1 VIVTRPKVFAVQ
13 PIQDVGRA
21 ALAEFADLEV
31 HESDRMIGREAL
43 LRGVGDCDYIWMLG
57 DTPVDAEVMD
67 AAPNLKGIA
76 TMALWPTVVDI
87 EAATERKLP
96 ITVIPHLIT
105 KTTCDL
111 TLAMLLGLAWRIV
124 EADRFTREGRFHQEQ
139 STTFLTHELA
149 GKLVGMVGLGEIG
162 AEIVKRLRAFEME
175 IVYTKRN
182 RLSEPEEAELDVTWE
197 PDRDQLLRS
206 SDFVVVMTT
215 YNATTH
221 KLFGERE
228 FALMKPTAF
237 FINTA
242 RGRIVDEPALVAAL
256 RDGKIAG
263 AGLDVYWQ
271 EPPVGDPAPSPE
283 LFEFPNVILTPHI
296 GSATW
301 EARDA
306 MTLAVVDNLR
316 AMIQGER
323 PPNVV
328 NPEVY
333 GEEPIDRPDRLG

>member
-1 VIVTRPKVFAVQ
+1 MRPKVFVVQ

-21 ALAEFADLEV
+21 ALEGFANVEV
-31 HESDRMIGREAL
+31 FDSEHMIGREEL
-43 LRGVGDCDYIWMLG
+43 LSGVRDCDYIWMLG
-57 DTPVDAEVMD
+57 DTPIDAEVMD

-87 EAATERKLP
+87 DAATERKLP
-96 ITVIPHLIT
+96 ITVVPHLIT

-111 TLAMLLGLAWRIV
+111 TVAILLALAWRLV
-124 EADRFTREGRFHQEQ
+124 EADRFTRDGRFHQEQ
-139 STTFLTHELA
+139 STSFLAHELA
-149 GKLVGMVGLGEIG
+149 GKRVGMVGLGAIG
-162 AEIVKRLRAFEME
+162 VEIVKRLRAFEME

-182 RLSEPEEAELDVTWE
+182 RLSEAKESELGVAWE
-197 PDRDQLLRS
+197 PDRDELLRS
-206 SDFVVVMTT
+206 ADFVVVMTT

-221 KLFGERE
+221 EMFGARE

-242 RGRIVDEPALVAAL
+242 RGRIVDEHSLVAAL
-256 RDGKIAG
+256 RDGTIAG

-271 EPPVGDPAPSPE
+271 EPPVGEPAPSPE
-283 LFEFPNVILTPHI
+283 LFRFTNTILTPHI
-296 GSATW
+296 GSATH

-306 MTLAVVDNLR
+306 MALAVVDNLR
-316 AMIQGER
+316 AMVAGER
-323 PPNVV
+323 PPDVI

-333 GEEPIDRPDRLG
+333 GEQPISRPDRLG

>member
-1 VIVTRPKVFAVQ
+1 VTQPKVFVVQ

-21 ALAEFADLEV
+21 ALAAFADV
-31 HESDRMIGREAL
+31 DVFESERMIDKAEL
-43 LRGVGDCDYIWMLG
+43 LRGVRDCDYIWMLG
-57 DTPVDAEVMD
+57 DTPIDAEVMD
-67 AAPNLKGIA
+67 AAPDLKGIA

-87 EAATERKLP
+87 DAATERKIP

-105 KTTCDL
+105 RTTCDL
-111 TLAMLLGLAWRIV
+111 TVAILLGLAWRIV
-124 EADRFTREGRFHQEQ
+124 EADRFTRDGRFHQEQ
-139 STTFLTHELA
+139 STSFLTHELA
-149 GKLVGMVGLGEIG
+149 GKRVGMVGLGEIG

-175 IVYTKRN
+175 VVYTKRN
-182 RLSEPEEAELDVTWE
+182 RLSEAREQELGVTWE
-197 PDRDQLLRS
+197 PDRDELLRA

-221 KLFGERE
+221 QMFGERE

-237 FINTA
+237 FVNTA

-256 RDGKIAG
+256 RDRKIAG

-271 EPPVGDPAPSPE
+271 EPPVGEPAPSPE

-296 GSATW
+296 GSATR

-316 AMIQGER
+316 AMIEGGR

-333 GEEPIDRPDRLG
+333 GDEPIDRPDRLG

>member
-1 VIVTRPKVFAVQ
+1 VKRPKVFVVQ

-21 ALAEFADLEV
+21 ALAEIADVDV
-31 HESDRMIGREAL
+31 HESDRMIGRPEL
-43 LRGVGDCDYIWMLG
+43 LHGVRDSDYIWMLG
-57 DTPVDAEVMD
+57 DTPIDAEVMD
-67 AAPNLKGIA
+67 AAPLLKGIA

-87 EAATERKLP
+87 DAATERKLP
-96 ITVIPHLIT
+96 VTVIPHLIT

-111 TLAMLLGLAWRIV
+111 TVAIVLALAWRIV
-124 EADRFTREGRFHQEQ
+124 EADRFTRDGRFHQEQ

-149 GKLVGMVGLGEIG
+149 GKRVGMVGLGEIG
-162 AEIVKRLRAFEME
+162 AEIVRRLRAFEME
-175 IVYTKRN
+175 IAYTKRN
-182 RLSEPEEAELDVTWE
+182 RLSDAEEAALRVTWE
-197 PDRDQLLRS
+197 PDRDELLRLA
-206 SDFVVVMTT
+206 DFIVVMTT

-221 KLFGERE
+221 QMFGARE

-237 FINTA
+237 FVNTA
-242 RGRIVDEPALVAAL
+242 RGRIVDEPSLIAAL
-256 RDGKIAG
+256 REGRIAG

-271 EPPVGDPAPSPE
+271 EPPVGEPAPSAE
-283 LFEFPNVILTPHI
+283 LFDLPNVILTPHI

-306 MTLAVVDNLR
+306 MTMAVVENLR
-316 AMIQGER
+316 AMIEGER

-333 GEEPIDRPDRLG
+333 GEAPIARPDRLG

>member
-1 VIVTRPKVFAVQ
+1 VTRPKVFAVQ

-43 LRGVGDCDYIWMLG
+43 LRGVRDCDYIWMLG

-87 EAATERKLP
+87 EAATGRKLP

-111 TLAMLLGLAWRIV
+111 TVAMLLGLAWRIV

-149 GKLVGMVGLGEIG
+149 GKRVGMVGLGEIG

-182 RLSEPEEAELDVTWE
+182 RLSEAEEAELGVAWE

-242 RGRIVDEPALVAAL
+242 RGRIVDEPALVVAL
-256 RDGKIAG
+256 RDGSIAG

-316 AMIQGER
+316 AMIRGDR

-333 GEEPIDRPDRLG
+333 GEEPIDKPDRLG

>member
-1 VIVTRPKVFAVQ
+1 VTQPKVFVVQ
-13 PIQDVGRA
+13 PIQEVGRV
-21 ALAEFADLEV
+21 ALAEFADVEV
-31 HESDRMIGREAL
+31 FESERMIDRAAL
-43 LRGVGDCDYIWMLG
+43 LRGVRDCEYIWMLG
-57 DTPVDAEVMD
+57 DTPIDAEVMD
-67 AAPNLKGIA
+67 AAPSLKGIA

-87 EAATERKLP
+87 DAATERKIP

-111 TLAMLLGLAWRIV
+111 TIAILVGLAWRIV

-139 STTFLTHELA
+139 STSFLTHELA
-149 GKLVGMVGLGEIG
+149 GKRVGMVGLGEIG

-175 IVYTKRN
+175 VVYTKRH
-182 RLSEPEEAELDVTWE
+182 RLGEAREQELGVTWE
-197 PDRDQLLRS
+197 VDRDELLRT

-221 KLFGERE
+221 KMFGERE

-242 RGRIVDEPALVAAL
+242 RGRIVDEPALIAAL
-256 RDGKIAG
+256 RQGQIAG

-271 EPPVGDPAPSPE
+271 EPPVGEPAPSPE
-283 LFEFPNVILTPHI
+283 LFAFSNVILTPHI

-306 MTLAVVDNLR
+306 MTLSVVDNLR
-316 AMIQGER
+316 AMIEGKR
-323 PPNVV
+323 PSDVV

-333 GEEPIDRPDRLG
+333 GEAPIAKPDRLG